1 LTAGALV
8 HSLIIMSQAVT
19 LNVAINSHNNALLT
33 LLISNNFVEIK
44 GNVFKRLGKEN
55 LHKLA
60 YLGESQSSRL

>member
-1 LTAGALV
+1 
-8 HSLIIMSQAVT
+8 MSQAVT

-60 YLGESQSSRL
+60 YLGERQSFRL